1 MLLLCYFYSLPLL
14 LLLLLL
20 LFIIVIIVIISD
32 SESPHLNIGNRPA
45 IRFSGSSG
53 ELRSP
58 SQRISWVGRRT
69 GLLLMLL
76 LLLTVVVVSVFFCH
90 CVFLKNNY
98 NNNNNN
104 KIHQELVPSLV
115 VEAKELVQEHLEKT
129 IGFVVVVFIIN
140 CYYYYDI

>member
-1 MLLLCYFYSLPLL
+1 M

-20 LFIIVIIVIISD
+20 LFIIVIISD

-76 LLLTVVVVSVFFCH
+76 MLLLLLTVVVVSVFFCH

-98 NNNNNN
+98 NNHNNN